1 MAEEKY
7 NVTSEQFP
15 PILDEFIKNNPN
27 MKHESL
33 YLCESV
39 DMDGNVIDTK
49 VGVNLLTNYGLSDHF
64 ASGNRRDSEW
74 YIWLGSGQTEPDPA
88 SSTLTSYISNLGK
101 GSGYT
106 YWDSSSY
113 PPSYDRDTKLW
124 SVRKQI
130 SQMYWDYTAG
140 SNGEYEIWEIGVGQT
155 RTTLRTHAL
164 IYDEEGNQTCIVK
177 RPNTRL
183 YITSFWTGSID
194 MSDIPKLYNEGVY
207 ILMDPTIAVPD
218 YGYKTMYWCPMARG
232 VMYTKNNKVASD
244 YAEMNEFRWNTHS
257 DTNVVTGDPREVHY
271 ESGPSSSNT
280 KFWED
285 NYWYLSGWYVGTTSW
300 VNRYQ
305 SEATAAGSFAMM
317 FREQQETPE
326 ELETYWAYT
335 NDSFT
340 SIGKS
345 PSTYTGNECDNW
357 QLLRLDS
364 LFGVGHQNYID
375 GPYPINWSYPR
386 GMLPCVNFDITELN
400 LYNYITKQWDVQI
413 PYKNEPDQIYD
424 YNWYYLYKKLFVNYK
439 GTSQNVYVFVNMFP
453 HDSDGKP
460 ISRITSFDNTNMT
473 IAATDEYWDISTY
486 EEIPNLKSV
495 PSELQ
500 QKRYYVIVAGTV
512 AALSPQ
518 TSREDFHVHELRPT
532 RPPFEL
538 THDTTGIIPRIP
550 NFDSEGN
557 FSYRPHINDKYFGED
572 YNGYYTVGSM
582 PLVSNE
588 KGFFCINWMLI
599 FADSEWNIKQYDLLI
614 DDKYPGCKFRRY
626 MTRNGD
632 KLLWFSTRTCS
643 TIVDGKVGSGVT
655 RSYAIAANNLSI
667 WTITDSDTMPTR
679 EDLVLTWSDTSVVND
694 NTAWHLY
701 SWSDLGYLVVAKRRT
716 ETEFIWVDVYG
727 ENGAEMH
734 LVTDAKHARAIERT
748 TLCAY
753 QDTNLSMDTTYVFQI
768 YDMSEQKIVDTVTID
783 DGVMYT
789 IHGLYGYNDHLYV
802 RVTSSD
808 SVDYT
813 YYYNFET
820 KSLERLTFA
829 YSFMYSTYPYWC
841 CKTTATEKCMI
852 LTYSNGSNAE
862 TYFFDGTD
870 SHALFGDNVDIR
882 AKSGKC
888 FPCVNTVNDGKQFL
902 LTLSG
907 RYDTNYTS
915 NVLDLG
921 LILDSPNRQ
930 VTNVP
935 YDYYGTK
942 EIYYTDWDISGPLI
956 PYNNGIIKVVSSSF
970 SYFSDGKSGRIWW
983 FPLEMCMPMHMKGT
997 TLTLNSYNQ
1006 PVRWSMTKKLK
1017 WDITNDL
1024 SRLLTSEDD
1033 NGG

>member
-1 MAEEKY
+1 MAKEKY

-15 PILDEFIKNNPN
+15 QILDEFIKNNPN

-64 ASGNRRDSEW
+64 ASGNRRNSEW
-74 YIWLGSGQTEPDPA
+74 YIWLGSGKTEPDPA

-106 YWDSSSY
+106 YSNDYYY
-113 PPSYDRDTKLW
+113 PSSYDRDTKLW
-124 SVRKQI
+124 SVRKKI
-130 SQMYWDYTAG
+130 SQMYWDYTVG
-140 SNGEYEIWEIGVGQT
+140 SNGEYEIWEIGVGHTQT
-155 RTTLRTHAL
+155 NLRTHAL

-183 YITSFWTGSID
+183 YISSFWTGSINI
-194 MSDIPKLYNEGVY
+194 SDIPRLYNEGVY
-207 ILMDPTIAVPD
+207 ILIDPRIAVPD

-232 VMYTKNNKVASD
+232 AMYRKDNRAASG
-244 YAEMNEFRWNTHS
+244 YAEMQPISWNTHS
-257 DTNVVTGDPREVHY
+257 YTSVVTGDPREVHY

-280 KFWED
+280 RFWEGD
-285 NYWYLSGWYVGTTSW
+285 YLYLSGWYVGTSSW
-300 VNRYQ
+300 PNSDQGTVEE
-305 SEATAAGSFAMM
+305 SGTFAMM
-317 FREQQETPE
+317 FREQQDTPE

-335 NDSFT
+335 NNSFT
-340 SIGKS
+340 SIGAN
-345 PSTYTGNECDNW
+345 PSTYTGNECDDW
-357 QLLRLDS
+357 ELLRFDY

-375 GPYPINWSYPR
+375 GETPTNWSSPR
-386 GMLPCVNFDITELN
+386 GMLPCVNFDVTELN

-413 PYKNEPDQIYD
+413 PYKNEPDKIYD
-424 YNWYYLYKKLFVNYK
+424 YNWYRLYIPLWVRYK
-439 GTSQNVYVFVNMFP
+439 GVSQYVNVFVNMFP
-453 HDSDGKP
+453 HDSNGKP
-460 ISRITSFDNTNMT
+460 IPRITSFNNSNMT
-473 IAATDEYWDISTY
+473 IAATDEYWDVSTY

-495 PSELQ
+495 PPELQ
-500 QKRYYVIVAGTV
+500 QKRYYVIVAGTIGS
-512 AALSPQ
+512 LSPQ

-538 THDTTGIIPRIP
+538 THNTTGIIPKIP
-550 NFDSEGN
+550 NFYSEN
-557 FSYRPHINDKYFGED
+557 DFSYSPYTNDANYNEE

-599 FADSEWNIKQYDLLI
+599 FADSEWNIKRYDLLI
-614 DDKYPGCKFRRY
+614 ADKYPGCKFRRY

-643 TIVDGKVGSGVT
+643 PIVDGKVESRVT
-655 RSYAIAANNLSI
+655 RSYAIAANNFSI

-679 EDLVLTWSDTSVVND
+679 EDLVLTWSDTSVVNN

-734 LVTDAKHARAIERT
+734 LITGAKHARAIERT
-748 TLCAY
+748 TLCVY
-753 QDTNLSMDTTYVFQI
+753 QDMNLSMGTTYVFQI
-768 YDMSEQKIVDTVTID
+768 YDMSEQKIVDAVTID
-783 DGVMYT
+783 DGVGYT
-789 IHGLYGYNDHLYV
+789 IHGLYGFNDHLYI

-808 SVDYT
+808 SVNYI

-820 KSLERLTFA
+820 RSLERLA
-829 YSFMYSTYPYWC
+829 ISYSFMYSTYPFWC
-841 CKTTATEKCMI
+841 YKTTATDKCMI
-852 LTYSNGSNAE
+852 LTYSLWNGGD

-870 SHALFGDNVDIR
+870 AHSLFGDNVNNY
-882 AKSGKC
+882 AKSRKC
-888 FPCVNTVNDGKQFL
+888 FPCVNTINDGKHFL

-907 RYDTNYTS
+907 RYNTS
-915 NVLDLG
+915 HTSYVLDLG
-921 LILDSPNRQ
+921 LLLDSPNRQ

-942 EIYYTDWDISGPLI
+942 EITNSREISGPLI
-956 PYNNGIIKVVSSSF
+956 PYNNGIIKVVGSAYNYYSG
-970 SYFSDGKSGRIWW
+970 GKSGRIWW

-997 TLTLNSYNQ
+997 TRTLNSYNQ

-1017 WDITNDL
+1017 WNITNDL
-1024 SRLLTSEDD
+1024 SRLSTPEDD